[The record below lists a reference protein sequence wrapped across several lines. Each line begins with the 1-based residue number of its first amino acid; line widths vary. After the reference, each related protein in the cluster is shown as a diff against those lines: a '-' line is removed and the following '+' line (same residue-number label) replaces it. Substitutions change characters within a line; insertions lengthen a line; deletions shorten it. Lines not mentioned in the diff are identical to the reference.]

1 MTKAASSSSL
11 TAVFDFWMAK
21 SGTNWIEQKY
31 HKSYLFG
38 RWQLSSNFGFVVQ
51 AMFKGCNKLQHSA
64 HRAKNNNNSILTRF
78 LAMTKFDSNYLAQQA
93 VYPRNLAQLL
103 KI

>member
-51 AMFKGCNKLQHSA
+51 AMFKGCSKLQHSGA
-64 HRAKNNNNSILTRF
+64 NEGRHSILVVKNSTEIISPGKQF
-78 LAMTKFDSNYLAQQA
+78 
-93 VYPRNLAQLL
+93 
-103 KI
+103 II

>member
-51 AMFKGCNKLQHSA
+51 ATFKGCNKLQHSA
-64 HRAKNNNNSILTRF
+64 HRAKKTKSILTRF
-78 LAMTKFDSNYLAQQA
+78 WAMTKFDSNYLAKQA
-93 VYPRNLAQLL
+93 VYPRNLVLQL

>member
-21 SGTNWIEQKY
+21 SEKLGTDIISEKC
-31 HKSYLFG
+31 HESYLVE

-51 AMFKGCNKLQHSA
+51 AMFKGCSKLQHSGA
-64 HRAKNNNNSILTRF
+64 NEGRHSIL
-78 LAMTKFDSNYLAQQA
+78 
-93 VYPRNLAQLL
+93 VL
-103 KI
+103 KNSTDIISPGKQFII

>member
-51 AMFKGCNKLQHSA
+51 ATFKGCNKLQHSA
-64 HRAKNNNNSILTRF
+64 HGAKNNNNSILTRF
-78 LAMTKFDSNYLAQQA
+78 WAMTKFDSNYLAKQA
-93 VYPRNLAQLL
+93 VYQRNLALQL